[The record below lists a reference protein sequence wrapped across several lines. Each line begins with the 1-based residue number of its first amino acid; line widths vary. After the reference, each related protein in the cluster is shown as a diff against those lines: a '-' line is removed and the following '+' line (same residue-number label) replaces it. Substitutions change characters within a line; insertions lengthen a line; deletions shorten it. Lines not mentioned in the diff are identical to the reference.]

1 MFLQY
6 TYSKLHNEGAL
17 MALQDR
23 NYHTNTMDTGYANEV
38 ATVSF
43 MKKTYQLLAA
53 SMLAAAAGA
62 YMTLPYA
69 DVVSQYRWFIF
80 GFELFM
86 LFVGLGMTRNKPGL
100 NLAALFLFTFVTGV
114 SLVPLF
120 ASLIGAG
127 KGAVIGNAFLMT
139 SVLFGALS
147 LFAINSKTDF
157 SSWGK
162 PLFITLIVVIVASL
176 VNMFLLQSP
185 IMHVVITAGI
195 LLLFGLFTIYDTQN
209 IANGA
214 YSSPVDAAVSLYIDF
229 LNIFTAML
237 QLIGIFGDD

>member
-1 MFLQY
+1 
-6 TYSKLHNEGAL
+6 
-17 MALQDR
+17 MALYERDYAQDR
-23 NYHTNTMDTGYANEV
+23 IQAEGRALESSRVD
-38 ATVSF
+38 F

-53 SMLAAAAGA
+53 SMLAAAVGA
-62 YMTLPYA
+62 YVTMPIAAAVY
-69 DVVSQYRWFIF
+69 QYKWFIF
-80 GFELFM
+80 GAELLI
-86 LFVGLGMTRNKPGL
+86 LFFGLGLSRGKPGL
-100 NLAALFLFTFVTGV
+100 NLMMLFLFTFLTGV

-120 ASLIGAG
+120 ASLIGMG

-147 LFAINSKTDF
+147 LFAINSRSDF

-176 VNMFLLQSP
+176 VNIFFLKSP
-185 IMHVVITAGI
+185 MVDVFITAGV

-214 YSSPVDAAVSLYIDF
+214 YDSPVDAAVSLYIDF
-229 LNIFTAML
+229 LNMFTAIL
-237 QLIGIFGDD
+237 QLLGIFGNDD